1 MMMNDMSGAGGV
13 FAGAFAIFGIMSL
26 LGSVLGIIML
36 ISTMK
41 IFKKAG
47 KNMWYSLIPIYN
59 IIIMMDIIKM
69 KYKELLFLLIPFVGS
84 LIFLYRYSVGLSKA
98 FGKSNNYALGLF
110 FLSFIFIPLLAFSDN
125 KYVYGDN
132 NVTENVNNND
142 ITNQIENTTINNN
155 ELLTDNAVQT
165 VEEAA
170 PVASAPVMEPSAPVV
185 EEVAPVASA
194 PVMEPAAPVV
204 EEVAPVASSPVM
216 EPTAPVVEEIAPVAS
231 EPVMEPSASAVEE
244 VAPVASAPVMEPT
257 APVVEEIAPVASAPV
272 MEPSAPVV
280 EEIAPVASAP
290 VMEQTSINNNDELL
304 IEPLMPEN
312 NKTIEVVEK
321 SLDTKNICKKCGV
334 EMPNIVT
341 ICPNCG
347 NDNE

>member
-13 FAGAFAIFGIMSL
+13 FAGAFAILGIMSL

-155 ELLTDNAVQT
+155 ELLIDNAGQT
-165 VEEAA
+165 
-170 PVASAPVMEPSAPVV
+170 V

-204 EEVAPVASSPVM
+204 EE
-216 EPTAPVVEEIAPVAS
+216 IAPVAS
-231 EPVMEPSASAVEE
+231 EPVMEP
-244 VAPVASAPVMEPT
+244 
-257 APVVEEIAPVASAPV
+257 
-272 MEPSAPVV
+272 
-280 EEIAPVASAP
+280 
-290 VMEQTSINNNDELL
+290 TSINNNDELL

-312 NKTIEVVEK
+312 NKTIEEVEK